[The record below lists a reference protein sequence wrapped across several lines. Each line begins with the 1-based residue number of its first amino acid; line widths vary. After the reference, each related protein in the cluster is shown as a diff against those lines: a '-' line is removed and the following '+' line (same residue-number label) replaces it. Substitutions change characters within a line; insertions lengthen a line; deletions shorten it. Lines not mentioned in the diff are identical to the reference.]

1 MKYKLGYGERKD
13 LQRGYERHPRTVA
26 RITDEFETTR
36 RSNLGDIHNSA
47 ETTSTTHFDG
57 LVSGRVGGENS
68 IGGRNSSE
76 SIQDSR
82 RV

>member
-1 MKYKLGYGERKD
+1 MKYKLGYGERND
-13 LQRGYERHPRTVA
+13 IRRGIKENPRIVS
-26 RITDEFETTR
+26 RIADEFKTSG
-36 RSNLGDIHNSA
+36 RSNLGDIHNIA
-47 ETTSTTHFDG
+47 RTNATVRPDG